1 MRTSRIK
8 ADLLLVTG
16 LHAFQKL
23 VACAVLALLARHFDQ
38 ITMGQLFFAMALALL
53 LTMPTELGTQRH
65 LTRAVA
71 ADPASAGL
79 HLGSV
84 VSLRLPLLVV
94 SYVLLNAVGWAV
106 MPEIGGILM
115 LVSLYTFLDSFY
127 YSIGGTFV
135 ALQRVG
141 YHVAMYALGQ
151 VLLATLIVSAV
162 LAGGNI
168 SLVLAGYV
176 AANGIMVAVALAV
189 LRWRIGPFPLRF
201 DLSAMRRLAGETLP
215 FFFLAFLELL
225 LSKSDAIM
233 IWFLRTPVEVANYE
247 SAYKFLEVSRAVV
260 RPASMIFLPVL
271 VQIATRSAWPE
282 FRKLAARLVSV
293 TTALGVVTAA
303 VVISTAGWILP
314 WVWGDAYAQAIPVL
328 RVLFLAAPAVFIAFI
343 TQLLVSALRLER
355 SAIPAMLFA
364 VVLNIALNAA
374 AIPLWGAVGAAWTTL
389 ASEVLIA
396 VLLLRLVQRGIR
408 SRERTA
414 SQAPGFEAAAGGH
427 AREQVI
433 LR

>member
-1 MRTSRIK
+1 MRTSRIQ

-16 LHAFQKL
+16 LHGFHKL
-23 VACAVLALLARHFDQ
+23 VGCAVLALLARHFDPT
-38 ITMGQLFFAMALALL
+38 TMGQLFFAMALSLL
-53 LTMPTELGTQRH
+53 VTMPTELGTHRH

-71 ADPASAGL
+71 ADPTSAGR

-94 SYVLLNAVGWAV
+94 SYVLLNAVGWTV

-127 YSIGGTFV
+127 FSIGGTFV

-162 LAGGNI
+162 LAGGDI

-176 AANGIMVAVALAV
+176 ASNAVMVTVALVV

-201 DLSAMRRLAGETLP
+201 DLSAMLRLAGETIP
-215 FFFLAFLELL
+215 FFVLAFLELL

-233 IWFLRTPVEVANYE
+233 IWFLRTPAEVANYE

-271 VQIATRSAWPE
+271 VQLATRGAWSG

-314 WVWGDAYAQAIPVL
+314 WVWGDAYTQAIPVL
-328 RVLFLAAPAVFIAFI
+328 RVLFLSAPAVFIAFI

-355 SAIPAMLFA
+355 TAIPAMLLA
-364 VVLNIALNAA
+364 VAINIGLNGA

-389 ASEVLIA
+389 VSEVLIA

-408 SRERTA
+408 ERTE
-414 SQAPGFEAAAGGH
+414 SQAPGFEPAAGGH
-427 AREQVI
+427 AREHAI